1 MRLPLLVLTAALI
14 LALIR
19 WSVHDGPAVASSAP
33 SSTEQVLEREDAV
46 TLARSDALEEVA
58 SPEAGRQPVAAERSA
73 PDELAAALELR
84 HERDGPAAFYRRW
97 TDLRQKRS
105 LRVHEE
111 GLRRFRAGEGVQ
123 HLGQPTEPD
132 DELASYWIDDQKHLV
147 RVALPEE
154 SNRRLYR
161 LHREAQWFER
171 QVDSFRWN
179 PAQMRELAKTVFHP
193 AGAGAG
199 ADVRREYLNALRAP
213 KGPKPEIIDGPFGK
227 EIQPVAPSS
236 EYEQRVRAAR
246 DAYMVA
252 RAEAWHGSASG
263 SEE

>member
-1 MRLPLLVLTAALI
+1 ADEESASAK
-14 LALIR
+14 LA
-19 WSVHDGPAVASSAP
+19 S
-33 SSTEQVLEREDAV
+33 
-46 TLARSDALEEVA
+46 
-58 SPEAGRQPVAAERSA
+58 
-73 PDELAAALELR
+73 ALELR

-147 RVALPEE
+147 RVVIPEA

-161 LHREAQWFER
+161 LHREAQWFDR

-179 PAQMRELAKTVFHP
+179 PAQMQELAKTVFDP
-193 AGAGAG
+193 AGEG
-199 ADVRREYLNALRAP
+199 ADVRREFLQALRAR
-213 KGPKPEIIDGPFGK
+213 KGPKPKIIDGPFGK

-236 EYEQRVRAAR
+236 EYEHRVRAAR
-246 DAYMVA
+246 DAYMAA
-252 RAEAWHGSASG
+252 RAGALDGSAWG